1 MTTRRKK
8 KEPSKVEAVVRPAY
22 FLELNV
28 ENIRCF
34 GLKQTLDLS
43 DGNGHPARWTII
55 LGNNGVG
62 KTTLL
67 QSLAALTPV
76 HRVFTDDLTFLPK
89 GFPVPHTGKFTDWAP
104 YRGSGESVAKIS
116 SQVCSGA
123 DFIHRKRPLATG
135 GIYLNWNH
143 SQRSVQ
149 TDRIDSKFSNL
160 DCYGYGAVR
169 KMSATQFSGEK
180 SDDPTGSLY
189 REEIALRNPEEWL
202 LQLEYTAT
210 KKSPVQKEAR
220 IRRGQVKDI
229 LKRILPDVSD
239 IRFPSP
245 KDADEKPSIEFETPY
260 GWVSIQNLGLGY
272 RTMIA
277 WMVDLASRL
286 FERYPESSDPI
297 AEPAIVLVD
306 EIDLH
311 MHPHWQ
317 RTIMKFLSERFLNT
331 QFIVTAHSPLIV
343 QAAEGANIAVLKRE
357 GDHVVIDQSF
367 QGIRGWRIDQLLTSD
382 LFGLETARPAEYE
395 KLLNERKRIMT
406 KSRVTKKDRDKLR
419 AINAE
424 IGDLPAGET
433 FGDVEAMDIIR
444 RAAARIKMNDDAAE

>member
-1 MTTRRKK
+1 M
-8 KEPSKVEAVVRPAY
+8 
-22 FLELNV
+22 
-28 ENIRCF
+28 
-34 GLKQTLDLS
+34 G
-43 DGNGHPARWTII
+43 
-55 LGNNGVG
+55 
-62 KTTLL
+62 
-67 QSLAALTPV
+67 
-76 HRVFTDDLTFLPK
+76 
-89 GFPVPHTGKFTDWAP
+89 
-104 YRGSGESVAKIS
+104 
-116 SQVCSGA
+116 
-123 DFIHRKRPLATG
+123 
-135 GIYLNWNH
+135 
-143 SQRSVQ
+143 
-149 TDRIDSKFSNL
+149 
-160 DCYGYGAVR
+160 
-169 KMSATQFSGEK
+169 ATQFSGEK
-180 SDDPTGSLY
+180 TDDPTASLF
-189 REEIALRNPEEWL
+189 REETALRNPEEWL

-210 KKSPVQKEAR
+210 KKSSSQKEAR
-220 IRRGQVKDI
+220 KRRDQVKNI
-229 LKRILPDVSD
+229 LIHTLPDVSD

-245 KDADEKPSIEFETPY
+245 EDANERPRVEFETPY
-260 GWVSIQNLGLGY
+260 GWVTIQNLGLGY
-272 RTMIA
+272 RSTIA
-277 WMVDLASRL
+277 WTVDLASRL
-286 FERYPESSDPI
+286 FERYPESPDPI

-317 RTIMKFLSERFLNT
+317 RTIMRYLSERFLNT

-444 RAAARIKMNDDAAE
+444 RAAARIKTNNDAAE